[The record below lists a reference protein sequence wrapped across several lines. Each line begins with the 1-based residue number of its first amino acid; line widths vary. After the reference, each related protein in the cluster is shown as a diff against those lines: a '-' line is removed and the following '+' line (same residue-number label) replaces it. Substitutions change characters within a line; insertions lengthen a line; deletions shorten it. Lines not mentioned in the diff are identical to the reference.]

1 MVKKIKQHSGYY
13 GCDKCTQK
21 GAWVVRR
28 VTYPEVDKL
37 TLRSNNTFR
46 AEMTRRQENEDTPL
60 SPFLSL
66 PLDMVEQFPID
77 YMHQACLGV
86 MKKLITVWIRG
97 DKKVRMSAG
106 QISSVTQRL
115 LSLRK
120 VIPSCFAWKP
130 RNLEDIDRWKATEL
144 RQFGVYTGNIVHKG
158 ILADQLLYD
167 HFMVFSVAL
176 SLLLCPTLAVKH
188 NSYSKD
194 LMK

>member
-1 MVKKIKQHSGYY
+1 MCDAPERALVKKIKQYSGYY

-21 GAWVVRR
+21 GAWVVWR

-37 TLRSNNTFR
+37 TLRSNDTFL

-106 QISSVTQRL
+106 QISSDPKAAVTSKGHSQL
-115 LSLRK
+115 FC
-120 VIPSCFAWKP
+120 P
-130 RNLEDIDRWKATEL
+130 ETEKSG
-144 RQFGVYTGNIVHKG
+144 RH
-158 ILADQLLYD
+158 
-167 HFMVFSVAL
+167 
-176 SLLLCPTLAVKH
+176 
-188 NSYSKD
+188 
-194 LMK
+194 